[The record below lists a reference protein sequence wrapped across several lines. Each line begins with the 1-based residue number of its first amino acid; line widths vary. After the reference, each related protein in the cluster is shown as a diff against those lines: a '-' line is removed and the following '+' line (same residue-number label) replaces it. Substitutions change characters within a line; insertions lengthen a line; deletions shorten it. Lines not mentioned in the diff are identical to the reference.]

1 MPVGG
6 PLQWGHSTTYALWFR
21 GVARIEPGAVSMLGM
36 MSPVTAVL
44 LGWVVLGQ
52 SLSPLQGLGASIVL
66 GSVLASQRANRPS
79 TDATPMLPNPSSAKV
94 A

>member
-1 MPVGG
+1 VWLSLIGAAA
-6 PLQWGHSTTYALWFR
+6 TYALWFR
-21 GVARIEPGAVSMLGM
+21 GVARVEPGTVSMLGM

-52 SLSPLQGLGASIVL
+52 SLSTLQGIGAAIVL
-66 GSVLASQRANRPS
+66 GSVWAAQRANRPS
-79 TDATPMLPNPSSAKV
+79 ARIATMRPAPRPERA